1 LQDVFS
7 ILFIVLILSKCAA
20 SGVCRKSRGVF
31 ISATSVFALKSKTRA
46 SYDTRVNKNWSA
58 PSSENHAKDSRH
70 EFTTEKIHPSALPVT
85 KGHALEAVTL
95 DLHRQA

>member
-1 LQDVFS
+1 L
-7 ILFIVLILSKCAA
+7 
-20 SGVCRKSRGVF
+20 
-31 ISATSVFALKSKTRA
+31 ALKTNTRTLC
-46 SYDTRVNKNWSA
+46 DTRVNKNWSA
-58 PSSENHAKDSRH
+58 QSGENHAKDSRH